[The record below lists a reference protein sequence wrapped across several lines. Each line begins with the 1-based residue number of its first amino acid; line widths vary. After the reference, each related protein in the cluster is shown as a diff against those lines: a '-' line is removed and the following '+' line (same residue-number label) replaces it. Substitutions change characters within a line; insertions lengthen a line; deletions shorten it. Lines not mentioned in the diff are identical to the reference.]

1 MSGPSEQ
8 DRPGPAAAS
17 GSAATADPP
26 GSSASAVPST
36 FHVLPAP
43 PVLPVPSAPSAAE
56 SAGALERRVAEW
68 VGPYSQA
75 WHLVRARDW
84 LVHLDP
90 DATPEMRVA
99 ALSHD
104 IERYYPG
111 GPRLD
116 MSKPWDHPDY
126 LFAHSTRSADIVAWW
141 LREQPDRPDDD
152 SIYRIRRLIAMHEI
166 GGLEG
171 ADLVQ
176 AADSLSFL
184 ETLTDLVRGW
194 VVNGQC
200 DVATAEAKHRYMAE
214 RIRVPQA
221 RELAEPL
228 LANALAVLHDQAPA
242 AGTTSSTDG
251 STPA

>member
-1 MSGPSEQ
+1 
-8 DRPGPAAAS
+8 
-17 GSAATADPP
+17 
-26 GSSASAVPST
+26 
-36 FHVLPAP
+36 
-43 PVLPVPSAPSAAE
+43 
-56 SAGALERRVAEW
+56 VAEW

-104 IERYYPG
+104 IERFYPG

-214 RIRVPQA
+214 RIRVPRA